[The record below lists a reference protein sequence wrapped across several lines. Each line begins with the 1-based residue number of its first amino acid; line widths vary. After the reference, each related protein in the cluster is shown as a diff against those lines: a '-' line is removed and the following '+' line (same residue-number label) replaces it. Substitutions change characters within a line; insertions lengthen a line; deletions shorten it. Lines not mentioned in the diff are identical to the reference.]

1 MERRNRPEAM
11 DGADLDPALLA
22 DDLRNLEVL
31 NRLFGGRDVIRRRVL
46 PLIASSDPKD
56 ALTVLD
62 IGSGSGDLCRFIV
75 DACRERGRAV
85 RLLSLDAHP
94 QVQAVARDRCA
105 GRYPEIRFVRGDG
118 RLLPLRSGSVD
129 LVLCTLALHHFAEAD
144 AEALLSEMG
153 RVSRRWTVVSDLS
166 RSPLAYVCVWFATR
180 FMANPMT
187 RFDGPVSVQRAF
199 TGSELMGLA
208 ERAGWRSPAMFREP
222 WFRMSVVLGRD
233 PA

>member
-11 DGADLDPALLA
+11 DGANLDPALLA

-46 PLIASSDPKD
+46 PLIAAGGSEK

-62 IGSGSGDLCRFIV
+62 IGSGSGDLCRYLV
-75 DACRERGRAV
+75 DACRSRGREV

-94 QVQAVARDRCA
+94 QVQAVARERCA
-105 GRYPEIRFVRGDG
+105 AGYPEIRFIRGDA
-118 RLLPLRSGSVD
+118 RALPLRSGSVD
-129 LVLCTLALHHFAEAD
+129 LVLCTLALHHFAEPD
-144 AEALLSEMG
+144 AEALLSEMV
-153 RVSRRWTVVSDLS
+153 RVSRGWTVVSDLA
-166 RSPLAYVCVWFATR
+166 RSPLAYACVWFATR
-180 FMANPMT
+180 FMQNPMT

-199 TGSELMGLA
+199 TGSELLGLA
-208 ERAGWRSPAMFREP
+208 EQAGWRSLAMFREP
-222 WFRMSVVLGRD
+222 WFRMSVVQARE